1 MITKGQGQGGGQQN
15 GGGGQGQQGQGWGS
29 EHDPNVQ
36 GKQATNLKSGTQD
49 TQVQGNDTGQGG
61 SRSEVILGAAERGFA
76 SKGYTKVYRE
86 YHTVAEEA
94 LEKDEIPGGYRFYVR
109 RYFQLIRPRD
119 DGAGSASP
127 PPAPPGP

>member
-1 MITKGQGQGGGQQN
+1 QGQN
-15 GGGGQGQQGQGWGS
+15 GGGGQGQQGQGWGTG
-29 EHDPNVQ
+29 HDDNVQ
-36 GKQATNLKSGTQD
+36 GKQATNPKVGTPD

-94 LEKDEIPGGYRFYVR
+94 LHKDEIPGGYRFSVR
-109 RYFQLIRPRD
+109 RSFQLIRPRD
-119 DGAGSASP
+119 EGNGSAT
-127 PPAPPGP
+127 PPAPQAGP